1 MVKRHLK
8 SFIAELSGWHFAAN
22 KFVPIFNT
30 AESELDALIELI
42 KCNFPL
48 SVYVGI
54 ITALVQIFEGVLI
67 VCGHYLTT
75 TY

>member
-8 SFIAELSGWHFAAN
+8 SSIAELSGWHFAAN

-42 KCNFPL
+42 KCNFP
-48 SVYVGI
+48 
-54 ITALVQIFEGVLI
+54 
-67 VCGHYLTT
+67 
-75 TY
+75 